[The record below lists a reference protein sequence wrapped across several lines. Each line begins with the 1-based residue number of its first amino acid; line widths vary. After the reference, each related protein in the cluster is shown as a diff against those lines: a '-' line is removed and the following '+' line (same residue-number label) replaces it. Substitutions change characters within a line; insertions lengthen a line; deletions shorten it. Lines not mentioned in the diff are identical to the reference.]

1 MFRIQE
7 IAITATLFCIMTPC
21 IIDAQV
27 VVHDP
32 LNGVQLATQVEK
44 SVQIIQNDI
53 KIAQAAQ
60 QNLTRP
66 QTAWTDI
73 QARLLNLQAMA
84 ASGRKTGNFSAAAA
98 NAQIS
103 QIGTEFADM
112 TKWQN
117 AAKNATGS
125 LQAQGANAGL
135 QSEIATQIAE
145 LRQLTLAEKMDEQA
159 ALQRY
164 HAPATD
170 PSKY

>member
-1 MFRIQE
+1 MFIRTTVIMAL
-7 IAITATLFCIMTPC
+7 IFCVTMPNVG
-21 IIDAQV
+21 DAQM

-32 LNGVQLATQVEK
+32 LNGVQLAVQVQKTVTLIE
-44 SVQIIQNDI
+44 NDI

-60 QNLTRP
+60 QNLTRSK
-66 QTAWTDI
+66 TAWTDI
-73 QARLLNLQAMA
+73 QTRLLNLQVMA
-84 ASGRKTGNFSAAAA
+84 TSGIKNRNFSAAAA

-103 QIGTEFADM
+103 QIGTEFATM

-117 AAKNATGS
+117 AAKNATGNM
-125 LQAQGANAGL
+125 QAQGASAGL

-164 HAPATD
+164 HTPAKD
-170 PSKY
+170 PTKI